1 MKPSFLRL
9 TSLVLFTAILS
20 GCESAYYSTMEK
32 LGVEKRD
39 ILVDKVEETRDA
51 QTAAQEQFRDALE
64 QYKAVVN
71 FQGGKLEESYNR
83 LKGEYDASE
92 QMAKDIAAHI
102 SQVEDVSEDL
112 FKEWEKELSLIK
124 NPSLRAQSSRQLRDT
139 RARAKQLIAAM
150 WRAERSVHPVLDS
163 LRDQV
168 YYLKH
173 NLNAQA
179 VTALRG
185 ELRAINVD
193 VDRLVS
199 QMQQAIN
206 EANAFIKDM
215 EQ

>member
-1 MKPSFLRL
+1 MKK
-9 TSLVLFTAILS
+9 SLLWISSLLFAVVLS
-20 GCESAYYSTMEK
+20 GCESAYYSTLET

-64 QYKAVVN
+64 QYKSVVN
-71 FQGGKLEESYNR
+71 FQGGKLEENYNR
-83 LKGEYDASE
+83 LKDEYDASE
-92 QMAKDIAAHI
+92 RVAKDIAAHI
-102 SQVEDVSEDL
+102 RRVEDVSEDL

-124 NPSLRAQSSRQLRDT
+124 NPTLRAESSRQLRDT

-179 VTALRG
+179 VSALRG
-185 ELRAINVD
+185 ELHTINVD
-193 VDRLVS
+193 VDRLVK

-206 EANAFIKDM
+206 EANAFIRDM
-215 EQ
+215 GQ